1 MGYALFQRR
10 CPMPDSKE
18 SGSEAAAAGSVSGAE
33 QEYSLSKVKVQHD
46 QAWTP
51 NGCVTI
57 TC

>member
-1 MGYALFQRR
+1 
-10 CPMPDSKE
+10 MPDSKE